1 MAVPINDVETKV
13 RVRSGSDHDD
23 GLVGLHMVV
32 ATALPPCFAP
42 AGGPCLCL
50 AAQPAL
56 AVLKLIVVFQ

>member
-13 RVRSGSDHDD
+13 GGCDQVRTMMTGWWAY
-23 GLVGLHMVV
+23 MVV